1 MIVYND
7 GIHLRETDLWFDS
20 KKKVPLS
27 FISNAKFN
35 NFAAHKKI
43 IATPQTIKL
52 LGKKVKKSLV
62 LPCPFFRPFSLG
74 KVQVELIP
82 SGYILGSSQ
91 VAVDFDGRS
100 MLYTGDL
107 KIRPSET
114 TEQAVARHCDV
125 LVMKCR
131 YGLPN
136 YIFPHTQEVMEA
148 LTNFIDNTLA
158 EGNVPVLLVDPLGKA
173 QDLVKILGDQRYS
186 LSINDSIYK
195 VIKIY
200 EEFGVK
206 FSNYQKFSPTQI
218 EGKVLFF
225 PPYSRDSDLL
235 EKIENKRIGVVM
247 GWALER
253 LSVKSVFRA
262 DEAFPLSDHCGYDE
276 LIQFVEIVRPEEVY
290 LVGGF
295 SIEFARTLQKRGFD
309 AKPLEKPTQLKLL

>member
-20 KKKVPLS
+20 RREVPLS

-91 VAVDFDGRS
+91 VVVDFDGRS

-136 YIFPHTQEVMEA
+136 YIFPHTQEVMES

-158 EGNVPVLLVDPLGKA
+158 EGNVPVLLIDPLGKA

-195 VIKIY
+195 VIKI
-200 EEFGVK
+200 
-206 FSNYQKFSPTQI
+206 
-218 EGKVLFF
+218 
-225 PPYSRDSDLL
+225 
-235 EKIENKRIGVVM
+235 
-247 GWALER
+247 
-253 LSVKSVFRA
+253 
-262 DEAFPLSDHCGYDE
+262 
-276 LIQFVEIVRPEEVY
+276 
-290 LVGGF
+290 
-295 SIEFARTLQKRGFD
+295 
-309 AKPLEKPTQLKLL
+309 